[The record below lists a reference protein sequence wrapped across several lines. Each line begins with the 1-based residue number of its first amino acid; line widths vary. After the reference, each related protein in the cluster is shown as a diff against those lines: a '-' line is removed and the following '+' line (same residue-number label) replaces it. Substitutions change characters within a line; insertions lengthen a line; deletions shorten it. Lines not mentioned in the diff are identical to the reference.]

1 MVAGDA
7 SDARQGKRAGER
19 VGKMEELTTN
29 PFVRSIW
36 AEEDRGSG
44 STKKGGARTVLPW
57 RSTVEGRFRPGKARA
72 RLMEVWRRCE
82 EWLGGLSWKGSMN
95 GSRRWPGRR
104 RERAPLGSVW
114 RRKKIERVREKRA
127 QGVEKAGEVRM
138 IRLSLGR
145 SGFMIRGVTRA
156 PPCTAPQ
163 APPPPSPPTRRGPRR
178 VDPAA

>member
-1 MVAGDA
+1 MVADDA

-29 PFVRSIW
+29 PFVRSSW

-82 EWLGGLSWKGSMN
+82 VWFGGLAWKGSTN
-95 GSRRWPGRR
+95 GGRR
-104 RERAPLGSVW
+104 
-114 RRKKIERVREKRA
+114 
-127 QGVEKAGEVRM
+127 
-138 IRLSLGR
+138 
-145 SGFMIRGVTRA
+145 
-156 PPCTAPQ
+156 
-163 APPPPSPPTRRGPRR
+163 
-178 VDPAA
+178 

>member
-95 GSRRWPGRR
+95 GSRRWPERRRGGSARLELEEEENEKKNTAAPQGIRTCTECGWPARGTRMAGDSGDGRR
-104 RERAPLGSVW
+104 AVIRAL
-114 RRKKIERVREKRA
+114 
-127 QGVEKAGEVRM
+127 
-138 IRLSLGR
+138 
-145 SGFMIRGVTRA
+145 
-156 PPCTAPQ
+156 
-163 APPPPSPPTRRGPRR
+163 PTG
-178 VDPAA
+178 AE

>member
-1 MVAGDA
+1 VHAMVAGDA

-104 RERAPLGSVW
+104 RERARLSLSRGGGNE
-114 RRKKIERVREKRA
+114 RERVRVYNVWR
-127 QGVEKAGEVRM
+127 Q
-138 IRLSLGR
+138 
-145 SGFMIRGVTRA
+145 
-156 PPCTAPQ
+156 
-163 APPPPSPPTRRGPRR
+163 
-178 VDPAA
+178 

>member
-1 MVAGDA
+1 MHAMVAGDA

-104 RERAPLGSVW
+104 RERARLSWSRGGGGGNE
-114 RRKKIERVREKRA
+114 RGRVRERVYNAWKQQKDQNMRYKVP
-127 QGVEKAGEVRM
+127 GPEYPG
-138 IRLSLGR
+138 
-145 SGFMIRGVTRA
+145 
-156 PPCTAPQ
+156 
-163 APPPPSPPTRRGPRR
+163 SPGSRIL
-178 VDPAA
+178 D